1 MALFSA
7 LIACL
12 YMYSLVDALID
23 ILTFTLNIRYLLKS
37 NVLYETIYRVKKMIP
52 SYSPPVEED
61 RAGVIKLTINQCF
74 IYLIQ
79 IEKNIFFYV
88 LMK

>member
-37 NVLYETIYRVKKMIP
+37 NVLYETI
-52 SYSPPVEED
+52 SELANTFE
-61 RAGVIKLTINQCF
+61 T
-74 IYLIQ
+74 
-79 IEKNIFFYV
+79 NIF
-88 LMK
+88 MS